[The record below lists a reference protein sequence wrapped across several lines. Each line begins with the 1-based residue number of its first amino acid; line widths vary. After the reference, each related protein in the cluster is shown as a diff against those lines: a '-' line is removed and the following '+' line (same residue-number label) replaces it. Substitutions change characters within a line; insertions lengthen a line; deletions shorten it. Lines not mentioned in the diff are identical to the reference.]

1 MNPAMTMKKITS
13 LLLLIILSSCGGKH
27 EKAVEKDN
35 RDSLNLKSPVET
47 SDGIIYFSRDNGMTW
62 KNTSGGLPE
71 KTSIGLGGIAVS
83 STSVGIVTKENGVYF
98 FDFQR
103 NSWMN
108 IPTEIQIIKN
118 NPEALILYKG
128 EIYVGTQYG
137 GIFFSDNQGTTWTS
151 KNLGLGNLTI
161 RRFTEIDNKLY
172 AGTNGG
178 LYSYNEELNKWEWEF
193 GPSSLQVNGI
203 AEFDGD
209 IYIGTNEGAFKS
221 EKDLKKWK
229 KLVLNH
235 SLHNITAFDK
245 IIYAMTY
252 NELFS
257 STDKGE
263 SWQSIQK
270 GLPKELYTFNVIKNY
285 DAVFAGQWDGIYRKD
300 ISSEDWKFSSN
311 GLPNKFAAINF
322 KSYNGILIISCSE
335 RKLRPGM
342 ATEK

>member
-1 MNPAMTMKKITS
+1 MKNITLI
-13 LLLLIILSSCGGKH
+13 LLLTILNSCGGKDV
-27 EKAVEKDN
+27 KSVENDN
-35 RDSLNLKSPVET
+35 TDSLNLNKPIET

-62 KNTSGGLPE
+62 ENTSDGLPE
-71 KTSIGLGGIAVS
+71 KISIGLGGIAVS
-83 STSVGIVTKENGVYF
+83 PLSVGIVTKENGIYF

-103 NSWMN
+103 NSWMS
-108 IPTEIQIIKN
+108 IPTEIQIIKS
-118 NPEALILYKG
+118 NPDALILYKD

-137 GIFFSDNQGTTWTS
+137 GIFFSNDKGTTWTS

-172 AGTNGG
+172 AGTNDG
-178 LYSYNEELNKWEWEF
+178 LYSFNKVLNKWELEF
-193 GPSSLQVNGI
+193 GQSSLQVNGI
-203 AEFDGD
+203 TEFDGD
-209 IYIGTNEGAFKS
+209 IYIGTSQGTFKL
-221 EKDLKKWK
+221 ENDLKKWK
-229 KLVLNH
+229 QLVLDH
-235 SLHNITAFDK
+235 SLHNISAFDK

-285 DAVFAGQWDGIYRKD
+285 NAVFAGQWDGVYRKD

-311 GLPNKFAAINF
+311 GLPDKFAATNF

-335 RKLRPGM
+335 RKLSAGM
-342 ATEK
+342 TTEK